1 MKKIQNTWHGF
12 VRHLQIWRLAW
23 QYENTKP
30 KKKDLKKQELEFL
43 PAVLE
48 IQETPASPV
57 GRTTAGVILLLF
69 ILAIIWASFG
79 EIDIVAIAQGKIIP
93 SDHSKVIQPL
103 DTGVIRAIHVDEGQQ
118 VKQGE
123 LLIELD
129 DTVIG
134 AEHDRVTN
142 ELQAVEMQAS
152 RLRALLDSKVQLIAP
167 QGLSERQLK
176 MQKKLLQEQRDEYRA
191 RIGSARSTIEQRNA
205 AVEITNE
212 NIKHLTNSVELL
224 KERAEAVKRMVDK
237 NFMSRIKYL
246 EIQEIYLE
254 KSQELAANIKQQP
267 LDQAALSEAKTNYQ
281 AIKAEFNKSIRTQ
294 LADVETRA
302 RSLSQESIKTANRTR
317 YQQIT
322 APIDGIVQ
330 QLAVHTVGGVVT
342 PAQQLMIIVPKEDQL
357 EIEAWVENK
366 DIGFV
371 DPGQKVEIKVE
382 AFPFTR
388 YGVIDGQ
395 IQHLS
400 QDAVALE
407 NVGYVYTARVQMEK
421 SVINVGNKL
430 VNLSPGMTV
439 TVEVKTGK
447 RRLIE
452 FFLSPLLRGIQ
463 ETAHER

>member
-1 MKKIQNTWHGF
+1 MNKIKNTWHGF
-12 VRHLQIWRLAW
+12 IRHLQIWRIAW
-23 QYENTKP
+23 QYENSQP
-30 KKKDLKKQELEFL
+30 EKKTRKKHELEFL

-48 IQETPASPV
+48 IQETPASPL
-57 GRTTAGVILLLF
+57 GRTIGAVILLLF
-69 ILAIIWASFG
+69 VLAIIWASFG
-79 EIDIVAIAQGKIIP
+79 KIDIVAVAQGKIIP

-103 DTGVIRAIHVDEGQQ
+103 DTGVISVIHVDEGQQ
-118 VKQGE
+118 VKQGDV
-123 LLIELD
+123 LIELD
-129 DTVIG
+129 DTIMD

-142 ELQAVEMQAS
+142 ERLAAEMQAS
-152 RLRALLDSKVQLIAP
+152 RLRALLNGKAQLIAP
-167 QGLSERQLK
+167 QGISEPQLV

-191 RIGSARSTIEQRNA
+191 RVESARLTIEQRKA
-205 AVEITNE
+205 AVGITHE
-212 NIKHLTNSVELL
+212 NIKHLTESVQLL
-224 KERAEAVKRMVDK
+224 KERAEAIKEMLDK
-237 NFMSRIKYL
+237 NFISRIKYL
-246 EIQEIYLE
+246 EIQELYLE
-254 KSQELAANIKQQP
+254 KSQELAANQKQQP

-281 AIKAEFNKSIRTQ
+281 AMKAEFNKTIRTE
-294 LADVETRA
+294 LANAETRA
-302 RSLSQESIKTANRTR
+302 RSLSQESIKTASRSGHQR
-317 YQQIT
+317 IT

-330 QLAVHTVGGVVT
+330 QLAVHTIGGVVT
-342 PAQQLMIIVPKEDQL
+342 PAQQLMIIVPKDDQL

-371 DPGQKVEIKVE
+371 DAGQRAEIKVE

-400 QDAVALE
+400 QDSVALE
-407 NVGYVYTARVQMEK
+407 NIGYVYTARVSMEK
-421 SVINVGNKL
+421 SVINVGNKI

-439 TVEVKTGK
+439 SVEIKTGK